1 MNIDNVQVLPLLGE
15 LWRGS
20 HFNLYQNSSIR
31 RQQNLHCLIS
41 LRDPMLLE
49 PFWHMKPFV
58 QYRSDIFLE
67 REMLQKWKY
76 NRHELKCLIQGKISI
91 ILASWSSDPWRIG
104 AHHQLPDHQNVVQL
118 KMEHKVFRSKG
129 WRMKLNGLLS
139 TITILQKSFDT
150 QERSFTCSNTPVM
163 EENATDA
170 VVISAKRQ
178 EHSCNM

>member
-1 MNIDNVQVLPLLGE
+1 MNIDNVQVLPLLRE

-20 HFNLYQNSSIR
+20 HFNLYQNSSIK

-67 REMLQKWKY
+67 RKMLQKWKY

-91 ILASWSSDPWRIG
+91 ILESWSWDP
-104 AHHQLPDHQNVVQL
+104 L
-118 KMEHKVFRSKG
+118 KDRCSSPVTWSSECCPAENGTQGIPFKG

-150 QERSFTCSNTPVM
+150 QERSFTCSLY
-163 EENATDA
+163 
-170 VVISAKRQ
+170 SLQ
-178 EHSCNM
+178 SCNPLI

>member
-20 HFNLYQNSSIR
+20 HFNLYQNSSIK

-67 REMLQKWKY
+67 RKMLQKWKY
-76 NRHELKCLIQGKISI
+76 NRHELIIRMLSSWKWNTRYSVQRLKNETEWIVVNNNDSAEIFWHTRKIFHMFSVFPAI
-91 ILASWSSDPWRIG
+91 MQPIDIRKKWPFRALANYG
-104 AHHQLPDHQNVVQL
+104 PDQ
-118 KMEHKVFRSKG
+118 
-129 WRMKLNGLLS
+129 
-139 TITILQKSFDT
+139 
-150 QERSFTCSNTPVM
+150 
-163 EENATDA
+163 
-170 VVISAKRQ
+170 ISQARREKIKKQ
-178 EHSCNM
+178 AY